1 MRWTFAR
8 KVVSV
13 IELIALATSVT
24 GIASA
29 QKPKPKPPPAKP
41 APPTSDADTVPVTV
55 VEVAGGNV
63 YLKPGAAGGVRRN
76 SKVTIDRREYFVTA
90 STTNFAVV
98 ELGNALPPR
107 EQATGV
113 ASVVTK
119 DEEHAKELPPPRP
132 IEELRGAWSAWHPP
146 AESQHPQ
153 PIPLGLPDHDR
164 RYDALVWGYFGG
176 LNTLGER
183 GGGYLR
189 AEIGLRMHVEPFS
202 VPLMLD
208 VDGSMQRWFGPGIYS
223 RDGARPTLRV
233 RELQLGYGDPGRYFG
248 ALGRIKYAAATLG
261 ALDGIRARAPIG
273 ADFAVS
279 AFGGVLPDPLD
290 GGLSTASQRFGAEVA
305 FSKPD
310 VGLRPEAALVINGST
325 YDGRADERRISGIVG
340 IYPGH
345 SRLGA
350 HVDLAAFDKDNPWG
364 VNPFEL
370 TSAGFD
376 GTLRLGILDVGA
388 HADMRQQERSRF
400 LASFLPPSWFCVR
413 VPGPPPA
420 PTTPPNPPNPP
431 NPDQCDPRAST
442 LYQAGVDAGLTT
454 DHFALFLAGLAS
466 DNLER
471 SSAPSQAGVLA
482 NMRVL
487 RIYRGLRVEASGT
500 ASTGTFMD
508 IFSGGGGPGIS
519 AFGDRVDASIYYRRT
534 VMQYRVG
541 DVLTGNAIGA
551 YATVLPIHDVVV
563 SLQGE
568 GTDGDDLRAVMGA
581 LVVVWRPRL

>member
-1 MRWTFAR
+1 LLA
-8 KVVSV
+8 
-13 IELIALATSVT
+13 ELIVLA
-24 GIASA
+24 ASA
-29 QKPKPKPPPAKP
+29 SGVANAQKAKPKPKPALAPAKP
-41 APPTSDADTVPVTV
+41 PVAKPIPVANNADTVPVTV

-90 STTNFAVV
+90 STTSFAII
-98 ELGNALPPR
+98 ELGDTPAPR

-119 DEEHAKELPPPRP
+119 EEEHPKELPPPHAL
-132 IEELRGAWSAWHPP
+132 EELRGQWTAWHPP
-146 AESQHPQ
+146 AESQHPK
-153 PIPLGLPDHDR
+153 PVPLGLPDHDR
-164 RYDALVWGYFGG
+164 RYDVLVWGYVGG
-176 LNTLGER
+176 LAALGDR

-202 VPLMLD
+202 APLMLD
-208 VDGSMQRWFGPGIYS
+208 VDGSAQRWFGAGIYD

-233 RELQLGYGDPGRYFG
+233 RELQLGYGNPGRYFG
-248 ALGRIKYAAATLG
+248 AMGRIKYAAATLG

-273 ADFAVS
+273 QDFSVS

-290 GGLSTASQRFGAEVA
+290 GEPSTASQRFGAEVA
-305 FSKPD
+305 FSKPE
-310 VGLRPEAALVINGST
+310 VGLRPEAAVVVHGST
-325 YDGRADERRISGIVG
+325 YDGRADERRISGVVG
-340 IYPGH
+340 IYPGR
-345 SRLGA
+345 SRVGA
-350 HVDLAAFDKDNPWG
+350 HVEVSAFDKDNPWG
-364 VNPFEL
+364 VNTTEL
-370 TSAGFD
+370 TAAG
-376 GTLRLGILDVGA
+376 LDAMVRVGVLQLGA

-431 NPDQCDPRAST
+431 NPDQCDPRATT

-466 DNLER
+466 DNLAR

-487 RIYRGLRVEASGT
+487 RIYRGLRLEASGT

-519 AFGDRVDASIYYRRT
+519 AFGDRFDASIYYRRT
-534 VMQYRVG
+534 IMQYRVG

-551 YATVLPIHDVVV
+551 YATLLSGHDVVV

-568 GTDGDDLRAVMGA
+568 GTNGDDLRAVMGA
-581 LVVVWRPRL
+581 VVVVWRPRL